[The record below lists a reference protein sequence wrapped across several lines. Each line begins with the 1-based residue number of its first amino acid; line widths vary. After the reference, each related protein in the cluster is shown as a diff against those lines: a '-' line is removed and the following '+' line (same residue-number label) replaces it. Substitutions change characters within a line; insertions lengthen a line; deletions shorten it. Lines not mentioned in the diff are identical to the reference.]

1 MRYVLEA
8 VREDGALVSWHVHA
22 PDQTIEEFDAAGNLQ
37 KIDYPDGDFITFRYS
52 EGKVSVATDAN
63 GRSLAF
69 S

>member
-1 MRYVLEA
+1 M
-8 VREDGALVSWHVHA
+8 
-22 PDQTIEEFDAAGNLQ
+22 Q